1 MVLLEFSI
9 FPIDKGESLS
19 PYVARCL
26 DIVDKSGL
34 EYRINPMGT
43 VVEGNWD
50 QVFGIVKS
58 CYDELSKDCARIE
71 VAIKADCRKDTTG
84 ALSSKIRSV
93 EQELGRELKK

>member
-19 PYVARCL
+19 SYVARCL

-43 VVEGNWD
+43 VIEGEWD
-50 QVFGIVKS
+50 QVFGVVKD
-58 CYDELSKDCARIE
+58 CYDELGKDCRRIE
-71 VAIKADCRKDTTG
+71 VAIKADCRKDTKA
-84 ALSSKIRSV
+84 ALTTKIESV
-93 EQELGRELKK
+93 ERKLGRELKK